1 VRVSNEL
8 GAGQLHRARFA
19 VVASTTM
26 VMVMGII
33 MATMV
38 LLLQNVW
45 GRAFSQV
52 QEVLDCVSR
61 TTSYLAVLAILNCCQ
76 TLLAG

>member
-8 GAGQLHRARFA
+8 GAGQPHRARFA
-19 VVASTTM
+19 VVGSTTM

-38 LLLQNVW
+38 LFLQNVW
-45 GRAFSQV
+45 GRAFRQV
-52 QEVLDCVSR
+52 QDVLDCVSR
-61 TTSYLAVLAILNCCQ
+61 TTSYLAVLTILNCYQ
-76 TLLAG
+76 IVLAG

>member
-8 GAGQLHRARFA
+8 GAGQPHRARFA

-26 VMVMGII
+26 VMVMGMI

-76 TLLAG
+76 TVLAG

>member
-1 VRVSNEL
+1 VRVSKEL
-8 GAGQLHRARFA
+8 GAGQPHRARFA
-19 VVASTTM
+19 VVASTNM

-33 MATMV
+33 MAIMV

-45 GRAFSQV
+45 GHAFSQV
-52 QEVLDCVSR
+52 QVLDCVSR

>member
-1 VRVSNEL
+1 MRISNEL
-8 GAGQLHRARFA
+8 GADQPHRVRFA

-61 TTSYLAVLAILNCCQ
+61 TTSYLAVLELLDCCQ
-76 TLLAG
+76 TVLAG

>member
-8 GAGQLHRARFA
+8 GAGQPHRASFA
-19 VVASTTM
+19 VFASTTI

-61 TTSYLAVLAILNCCQ
+61 TTYYLAILNCCQ
-76 TLLAG
+76 TVLAG

>member
-1 VRVSNEL
+1 MRVSKEL
-8 GAGQLHRARFA
+8 GAGQSHRARYA

-33 MATMV
+33 IATMV

-45 GRAFSQV
+45 GDAFSQE
-52 QEVLDCVSR
+52 QVLDCVSR
-61 TTSYLAVLAILNCCQ
+61 TTSYLAVSAILNCCQ
-76 TLLAG
+76 TVPAG